1 MSVSMIMGH
10 IITKEEIQLST
21 DDVSL
26 TLKFKIFGRRLNAID
41 RENDKNLN
49 VPYQY
54 WYWMDTRKS
63 KLGNDKSNKIKFV
76 RTAQLNHICG

>member
-41 RENDKNLN
+41 RENDKSLN
-49 VPYQY
+49 VSYQYQY
-54 WYWMDTRKS
+54 WMDARKS
-63 KLGNDKSNKIKFV
+63 KSGDKSYKTKFV
-76 RTAQLNHICG
+76 RTTQLNHICG

>member
-26 TLKFKIFGRRLNAID
+26 TLKFKVFRRRLNAID
-41 RENDKNLN
+41 R
-49 VPYQY
+49 
-54 WYWMDTRKS
+54 
-63 KLGNDKSNKIKFV
+63 KSNKSLKTFYDCKYHLILTK
-76 RTAQLNHICG
+76 ISD

>member
-41 RENDKNLN
+41 RENNKSLN
-49 VPYQY
+49 VSYKY
-54 WYWMDTRKS
+54 
-63 KLGNDKSNKIKFV
+63 
-76 RTAQLNHICG
+76 

>member
-41 RENDKNLN
+41 RENDKSLN
-49 VPYQY
+49 VSYQY
-54 WYWMDTRKS
+54 Y
-63 KLGNDKSNKIKFV
+63 F
-76 RTAQLNHICG
+76 